1 MSETIEL
8 TEEETAELESL
19 RKKCLKKNGEFRNNA
34 SQKDCDRLC
43 ELEVRLPDTDSTD
56 DGLENTTTEERSAPV
71 KQKGPIFRITGADP
85 YALGVLRCLNNLL
98 AEQGAEAECLPL
110 ILRPDDPNAL
120 AVLANYRQRCG
131 GAGLADGVRL
141 KAVEAAIVE
150 FGGKL

>member
-1 MSETIEL
+1 MGKQKNPQTPV
-8 TEEETAELESL
+8 EEPTSPQI
-19 RKKCLKKNGEFRNNA
+19 K
-34 SQKDCDRLC
+34 
-43 ELEVRLPDTDSTD
+43 
-56 DGLENTTTEERSAPV
+56 PV
-71 KQKGPIFRITGADP
+71 KPSKPAGPRFRITGADP

-110 ILRPDDPNAL
+110 VLRPDDPNAL